1 MAAVSAMQTESAK
14 LLDSWSR
21 HNATSL
27 KILETSASEFRDV
40 TRSLLDG
47 MGETQTAGLDDLL
60 ETIETCV
67 NEIARQRSSLVEDAK
82 GVAES
87 LHDFLGSA
95 KNGDNNTGG
104 EKPKSKLELR
114 VEKLELVRACILIA
128 RLFVAFKPDD
138 MGRVVSISFIVLRLT
153 HSLVQWTHTDA

>member
-1 MAAVSAMQTESAK
+1 MAALSAMQTESAK

-27 KILETSASEFRDV
+27 AILETSASEFRDV
-40 TRSLLDG
+40 TRALVDS

-60 ETIETCV
+60 ETIERCV
-67 NEIARQRSSLVEDAK
+67 DEIARQRSSLVEDAK

-87 LHDFLGSA
+87 LREFLGSA
-95 KNGDNNTGG
+95 KGEDNNTG

-114 VEKLELVRACILIA
+114 VEQLEMVR
-128 RLFVAFKPDD
+128 
-138 MGRVVSISFIVLRLT
+138 S
-153 HSLVQWTHTDA
+153 